1 MPKKLNELRF
11 SVKRIEAE
19 ESIQKREQLIDELL
33 NDINADL
40 FAGAIKDRAE
50 FGMAS
55 PEEKEVYAG
64 ICAGLGDDFGFLLP
78 PDIKTKVNSLRGE
91 GLNLQDLITVEPV
104 TRDEGSRVF
113 DLTADIDPLDSVESG
128 EDIPVVD
135 PSKLIE
141 AKYKLKRKAGI
152 VRVSTELFLD
162 SNKVLINWI
171 IAWSAK
177 KSRATRNKMIMDQ
190 LIDMAASI
198 GAAGVSEFRDAIL
211 TGLSDQY
218 KGTATVLV
226 NYAGYDYLDSLV
238 DENGEKILKDKL
250 LFALYPV
257 TVLPDNLL
265 ANEIGEITVMIGS
278 LKEAAALFDRG
289 KMLIDVNKTNG
300 FFEEYVSVKLI
311 EKIDVKSIDKDAVIK
326 VSLSK

>member
-1 MPKKLNELRF
+1 MSKNLNELRL
-11 SVKRIEAE
+11 SVKKIGAE
-19 ESIQKREQLIDELL
+19 KSPQKREQLIDALL
-33 NDINADL
+33 NDIDPDL
-40 FAGAIKDRAE
+40 FVGAIKARAG
-50 FGMAS
+50 FGSAS
-55 PEEKEVYAG
+55 PEEKEIYAG

-113 DLTADIDPLDSVESG
+113 DLTADIDPLDSVEPG
-128 EDIPVVD
+128 GTIPVVD

-152 VRVSTELFLD
+152 VRVSTELFQD
-162 SNKVLINWI
+162 SSKVLIDWI
-171 IAWSAK
+171 TAWSAR
-177 KSRATRNKMIMDQ
+177 KSRATRNKMIVDQ
-190 LIDMAASI
+190 LMDMAVSI
-198 GAAGVSEFRDAIL
+198 GAADVPGLRNSIL

-226 NYAGYDYLDSLV
+226 NYAGYDHLDSLV

-265 ANEIGEITVMIGS
+265 ANESGKITVMIGS

>member
-1 MPKKLNELRF
+1 MPKNLNELRF

-19 ESIQKREQLIDELL
+19 SDMQKREQLIDELL
-33 NDINADL
+33 NDISPDL
-40 FAGAIKDRAE
+40 FADAIKVRAG
-50 FGMAS
+50 FVSAS
-55 PEEKEVYAG
+55 PEEKEICAG
-64 ICAGLGDDFGFLLP
+64 ICAELDEDNGFLLP
-78 PDIKTKVNSLRGE
+78 SDIKTKVNSLRGE

-104 TRDEGSRVF
+104 TRNEGSRVF

-141 AKYKLKRKAGI
+141 ARYKLKRKAGI
-152 VRVSTELFLD
+152 VRVGTELFQD

-171 IAWSAK
+171 TAWSAR
-177 KSRATRNKMIMDQ
+177 KSRSTRNKMIMDQ
-190 LIDMAASI
+190 LMDTAASI

-226 NYAGYDYLDSLV
+226 NYAGYNHLDSLV